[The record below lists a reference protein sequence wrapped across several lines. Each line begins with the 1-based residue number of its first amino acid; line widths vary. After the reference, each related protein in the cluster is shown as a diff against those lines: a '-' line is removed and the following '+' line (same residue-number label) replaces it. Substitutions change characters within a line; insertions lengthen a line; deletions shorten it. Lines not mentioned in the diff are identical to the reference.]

1 MLAGAREH
9 SVFHTL
15 DLKAALAL
23 AVALER
29 APIGLLMLHDN
40 LTGHLFP
47 ALLHGDTAVQHTDFG
62 LHRPGIGPIGLAFST
77 RRVVT
82 VDANSPLDD
91 EIGALMREVRC
102 PHLSVVPLF
111 TDGTE
116 TLGVLVLMRRR
127 ARATPAGPLMLL
139 YASVLA
145 TALDNLHRRGVA
157 EHAREQAE
165 VRSRAKSQFFAR
177 LGHELRTP
185 VQSVIGYLELMGIET
200 TEALPARHRDLLNR
214 AVRSSEAILNVIDD
228 LIDFSRVEAGRVACH
243 VCRTPLADAMAAA
256 ELIVS
261 PIAASRRVTLAVEQP
276 KKEFVRADATRL
288 RQILVNL
295 LVNAVKFTPSGGSVT
310 VSTTR
315 DKPRGKWLNVAVTDT
330 GRGIAREKLGQIF
343 EPFVQLGIPTL
354 DGLGGSG
361 LGLPISREFA
371 LAMGGELAAASNGH
385 GSTFTLR
392 LQRDRLARPR
402 KRAPAAAA

>member
-15 DLKAALAL
+15 DLKSALAL

-40 LTGHLFP
+40 LTGHLYP
-47 ALLHGDTAVQHTDFG
+47 ALLHGATNMRATDFG

-77 RRVVT
+77 RRIVAVNA
-82 VDANSPLDD
+82 DGPIDD
-91 EIGALMREVRC
+91 DLRALMHDARC
-102 PHLSVVPLF
+102 THLSVVPLF
-111 TDGTE
+111 TDPAPS
-116 TLGVLVLMRRR
+116 LGALVLLCRRPR
-127 ARATPAGPLMLL
+127 AISGGPLMLL

-145 TALDNLHRRGVA
+145 NALDNLRRRDVA
-157 EHAREQAE
+157 EHACEQAE

-177 LGHELRTP
+177 LSHELRTP
-185 VQSVIGYLELMGIET
+185 VQSVIGYLDLMRVET
-200 TEALPARHRDLLNR
+200 TEPLPARQRDLLDR
-214 AVRSSEAILNVIDD
+214 AVRSGEAILNVIED
-228 LIDFSRVEAGRVACH
+228 LINFSRVEAGQVSCN
-243 VCRTPLADAMAAA
+243 VCRTPLADSIAAA
-256 ELIVS
+256 ELIVA
-261 PIAASRRVTLAVEQP
+261 PIAASRRVTLQVENP
-276 KKEFVRADATRL
+276 IKEFVRADATRL

-295 LVNAVKFTPSGGSVT
+295 LVNAVKFTPGGGSVT
-310 VSTTR
+310 VRATR
-315 DKPRGKWLNVAVTDT
+315 DKPRGKWLNIDVSDT
-330 GRGIAREKLGQIF
+330 GRGIPREKLARIF

-371 LAMGGELAAASNGH
+371 KAMGGELAAASNGH

-392 LQRDRLARPR
+392 LRRDRLARSR
-402 KRAPAAAA
+402 KVEPAAIA